1 MQNSPTSNAIPLK
14 IFITGASSG
23 IGESLA
29 RHYINT
35 RGATLGLV
43 ARREDFLSRLKNELK
58 PTPEIYCCD
67 VRDAAALKAAAND
80 FIAKHG
86 VPDIVIANA
95 GVSRG
100 TLTEIADDLEAF
112 QEIFD
117 INVMGMVNTFH
128 AFAQPMMEAKQGT
141 LVGIASVAGFR
152 GIPGG
157 GAYSSSKAACIRYC
171 ESLRV
176 EMRAHGVS
184 VVTICPGYIRTPMT
198 AVNKFKMP
206 FLIDVNEAVIR
217 FAKAIDA
224 KRSFT
229 VIPWTMGLAARALR
243 LVPNWLYDRVFTHMP
258 RKPRQVA
265 KTPVPAPAPTPMPT
279 TTDKP

>member
-1 MQNSPTSNAIPLK
+1 MQK

-29 RHYINT
+29 RHYASQ
-35 RGATLGLV
+35 GAQLALL
-43 ARREDFLSRLKNELK
+43 ARRADWLLRVVDSITPR
-58 PTPEIYCCD
+58 PEIYVCD
-67 VRDAAALKAAAND
+67 VRDKDALKRAAAD
-80 FIAKHG
+80 FIGKHG
-86 VPDIVIANA
+86 LPDIVIANA

-100 TLTEIADDLEAF
+100 TLTEMEDDLQAF
-112 QEIFD
+112 QDIFD

-128 AFAQPMMEAKQGT
+128 PFVEPMRARGHGT

-157 GAYSSSKAACIRYC
+157 GAYSASKAAAIKYC

-176 EMRAHGVS
+176 ELKKSGVA

-206 FLIDVNEAVIR
+206 FLIDVDEAVVR
-217 FAKAIDA
+217 FARAIESQT
-224 KRSFT
+224 SFT
-229 VIPWTMGLAARALR
+229 VIPWTMGIAARILR
-243 LVPNWLYDRVFTHMP
+243 ITPNWLYDLVFQRMP
-258 RKPRQVA
+258 RKPR
-265 KTPVPAPAPTPMPT
+265 
-279 TTDKP
+279 

>member
-1 MQNSPTSNAIPLK
+1 MKK

-29 RHYINT
+29 RHYAAQ
-35 RGATLGLV
+35 GAQLALV
-43 ARREDFLSRLKNELK
+43 ARRGDWLDRVAASLTPK
-58 PTPEIYCCD
+58 PECYVCD
-67 VRDAAALKAAAND
+67 VRDAAALKAAAQD
-80 FIAKHG
+80 FITKHG
-86 VPDIVIANA
+86 APDIVIANA

-100 TLTEIADDLEAF
+100 TLTEIEDDLQAF

-128 AFAQPMMEAKQGT
+128 PFVEPMKAKGSGT

-157 GAYSSSKAACIRYC
+157 GAYSASKAAAIRYC

-176 EMRAHGVS
+176 ELRSAGVA

-206 FLIDVNEAVIR
+206 FLIDVDQAVVR
-217 FAKAIDA
+217 FARAIER
-224 KRSFT
+224 KTSFT
-229 VIPWTMGLAARALR
+229 VIPWSMGIAARVLR
-243 LVPNWLYDRVFTHMP
+243 ITPNWLYDRVFQRMP
-258 RKPRQVA
+258 RKPR
-265 KTPVPAPAPTPMPT
+265 
-279 TTDKP
+279 

>member
-1 MQNSPTSNAIPLK
+1 MQK

-23 IGESLA
+23 IGEALA
-29 RHYINT
+29 RHYAKS
-35 RGATLGLV
+35 GAQIALV
-43 ARREDFLSRLKNELK
+43 ARRADWLERVAASITPR
-58 PTPEIYCCD
+58 PEIYVCD
-67 VRDAAALKAAAND
+67 VRDLAGLKAAAAD
-80 FIAKHG
+80 FMHKHG
-86 VPDIVIANA
+86 VPDIVVANA

-100 TLTEIADDLEAF
+100 TLTEMADDMAAF

-128 AFAQPMMEAKQGT
+128 PFVEAMKSQGHGT

-157 GAYSSSKAACIRYC
+157 GAYSASKAATIKYC

-176 EMRAHGVS
+176 ELRSANIS

-206 FLIDVNEAVIR
+206 FLISVNEAAIR
-217 FAKAIDA
+217 FARAIEA
-224 KRSFT
+224 KTSFT
-229 VIPWTMGLAARALR
+229 VIPWTMGIAARVLR
-243 LVPNWLYDRVFTHMP
+243 MLPNWLYDRVFQRMP
-258 RKPRQVA
+258 RKPR
-265 KTPVPAPAPTPMPT
+265 
-279 TTDKP
+279 

>member
-1 MQNSPTSNAIPLK
+1 MRMATKTVFL
-14 IFITGASSG
+14 TGASSG

-29 RHYINT
+29 RHYAS
-35 RGATLGLV
+35 RGFQLGLV
-43 ARREDFLSRLKNELK
+43 ARRKEHLEKLAAGLMPK
-58 PTPEIYCCD
+58 PDIYALD
-67 VRDAAALKAAAND
+67 VRDAAALKQAAND
-80 FIAKHG
+80 FMTHHG

-100 TLTEIADDLEAF
+100 TLTEIEDDLAAF

-128 AFAQPMMEAKQGT
+128 PFATPMQQAGKGT
-141 LVGIASVAGFR
+141 MVGIASVAGFR

-157 GAYSSSKAACIRYC
+157 GAYSASKAAAIKYC

-176 EMRAHGVS
+176 ELRAAGVS

-206 FLIDVNEAVIR
+206 FLIDVDEAVVR
-217 FAKAIDA
+217 FARAIDA
-224 KRSFT
+224 KTSFT
-229 VIPWTMGLAARALR
+229 VIPWTMGIAGRILR
-243 LVPNWLYDRVFTHMP
+243 MVPNWLYDRVFSHMP
-258 RKPRQVA
+258 RKPR
-265 KTPVPAPAPTPMPT
+265 
-279 TTDKP
+279 

>member
-1 MQNSPTSNAIPLK
+1 MSTPTV
-14 IFITGASSG
+14 FITGASSG

-29 RHYINT
+29 RHYASH
-35 RGATLGLV
+35 GYQVGLV
-43 ARREDFLSRLKNELK
+43 ARRRDFLESITTKLEPQPAFYAL
-58 PTPEIYCCD
+58 D
-67 VRDAAALKAAAND
+67 VRDAIALKQAAAD
-80 FIAKHG
+80 FISRFG

-100 TLTEIADDLEAF
+100 TLTEIEDDLKAF
-112 QEIFD
+112 QEIID

-128 AFAQPMMEAKQGT
+128 PFIIPMRDARKGT

-157 GAYSSSKAACIRYC
+157 GAYSASKSAAITYC

-176 EMRAHGVS
+176 ELRGSGIA

-206 FLIDVNEAVIR
+206 FLIDVDEAVQR
-217 FAKAIDA
+217 FARVIDA
-224 KRSFT
+224 KTSFT
-229 VIPWTMGLAARALR
+229 VIPWTMGIAARILR
-243 LVPNWLYDRVFTHMP
+243 IVPNWLYDRLFSRMP
-258 RKPRQVA
+258 RKPR
-265 KTPVPAPAPTPMPT
+265 
-279 TTDKP
+279 

>member
-1 MQNSPTSNAIPLK
+1 MKK

-23 IGESLA
+23 VGESLT
-29 RHYINT
+29 RHYAKS
-35 RGATLGLV
+35 GAQLALV
-43 ARREDFLSRLKNELK
+43 ARRADWLERVAASITPR
-58 PTPEIYCCD
+58 PEIYVCD
-67 VRDAAALKAAAND
+67 VRDLAGLKAAAAD
-80 FIAKHG
+80 FMAKHG
-86 VPDIVIANA
+86 MPDIVVANA

-100 TLTEIADDLEAF
+100 TLTEMADDMATF

-128 AFAQPMMEAKQGT
+128 PFVEAMKSQGHGT

-157 GAYSSSKAACIRYC
+157 GAYSASKAAAIRYC

-176 EMRAHGVS
+176 ELRPANVS

-206 FLIDVNEAVIR
+206 FLIDVDEAAIR
-217 FAKAIDA
+217 FARAIEA
-224 KRSFT
+224 KTSFT
-229 VIPWTMGLAARALR
+229 VIPWTMGIAARVLR
-243 LVPNWLYDRVFTHMP
+243 ATPNWLYDRVFQHMP
-258 RKPRQVA
+258 RKPR
-265 KTPVPAPAPTPMPT
+265 
-279 TTDKP
+279 

>member
-1 MQNSPTSNAIPLK
+1 MLK

-29 RHYINT
+29 RHYAGQ
-35 RGATLGLV
+35 GAQLALV
-43 ARREDFLSRLKNELK
+43 ARRGDWLDRVAASLTPK
-58 PTPEIYCCD
+58 PECYVCD
-67 VRDAAALKAAAND
+67 VRDAKALMSAAVD
-80 FIAKHG
+80 FMAKHG
-86 VPDIVIANA
+86 VPNIVIANA

-100 TLTEIADDLEAF
+100 TLTEIEDDLPAF
-112 QEIFD
+112 QDIFD

-128 AFAQPMMEAKQGT
+128 PFVEPMKAKGGGT

-157 GAYSSSKAACIRYC
+157 GAYSASKAAVIRYC

-176 EMRAHGVS
+176 ELRSAGVA

-206 FLIDVNEAVIR
+206 FLIDVDQAVIR
-217 FAKAIDA
+217 FARAIER
-224 KRSFT
+224 KTSFT
-229 VIPWTMGLAARALR
+229 VIPWSMGIAARLLR
-243 LVPNWLYDRVFTHMP
+243 IAPNWLYDRVFRRMP
-258 RKPRQVA
+258 RKPR
-265 KTPVPAPAPTPMPT
+265 
-279 TTDKP
+279 